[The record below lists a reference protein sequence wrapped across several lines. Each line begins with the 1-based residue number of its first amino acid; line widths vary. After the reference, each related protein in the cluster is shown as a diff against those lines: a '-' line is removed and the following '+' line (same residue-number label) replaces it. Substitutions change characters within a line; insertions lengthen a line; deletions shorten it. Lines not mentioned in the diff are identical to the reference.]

1 MNDILFNVECS
12 KYLKMN
18 ENLLVDFIKEE
29 KARDI
34 RFGVNEF
41 GIQIMTQAILPNSV
55 LSFSILDLSEQ
66 SRNSVPA

>member
-1 MNDILFNVECS
+1 MFIEC
-12 KYLKMN
+12 LKVKIFKIN
-18 ENLLVDFIKEE
+18 ENLLLNYIREE
-29 KARDI
+29 KSRDI